1 MIENQ
6 WYTEDS
12 CKGSVELHDG
22 VERVYIQMTDTFL
35 TWINSKECFDVLC
48 ICARQV
54 AKRAASNG
62 LALDDAYLE
71 DGNRNDFYTAVATD
85 LWQFIKERVDRIAEE
100 GTILLLSGDSRKF
113 MDFLCGEFLDH
124 LKDQRRTDTPF
135 YAYYRHMR
143 TVLSQADGVCY
154 KAVTRKGSFYAWSTS
169 SDLIF
174 LPDSSSAELHYGEW
188 SACSVCF
195 SDIHEKPAMLQLSR
209 HYWGEALHYFLME
222 YLLPI
227 RELVKYVA
235 VKYPLITTIE
245 YTSGHNDDSDENDGR
260 NTLED
265 GFVDPDTAMDDDSWK
280 RQLPTLPYDIID
292 TQLETLAR
300 DCVAE
305 LTKDERIILC
315 RIDANIKL
323 DVIARELGMKG
334 PSNVSYHQK
343 NGYTKIRR
351 KWKTWAI
358 PDSEH
363 YCVAEDEQL
372 IFFKKIIEICK
383 EAIECRDSR
392 KEERP

>member
-1 MIENQ
+1 METDQ
-6 WYTEDS
+6 GD
-12 CKGSVELHDG
+12 LHDE
-22 VERVYIQMTDTFL
+22 VERVYIPMTDTFL
-35 TWINSKECFDVLC
+35 TWINSKDCFDVLRV
-48 ICARQV
+48 CAKQV
-54 AKRAASNG
+54 AKRAAANG
-62 LALDDAYLE
+62 LILDDAYLE
-71 DGNRNDFYTAVATD
+71 NGNRDDFYTAVATD
-85 LWQFIKERVDRIAEE
+85 LWQFIKERAARIAAE
-100 GTILLLSGDSRKF
+100 GTTLLLSGDSRKF

-154 KAVTRKGSFYAWSTS
+154 KPLARKGSFYAWSHS
-169 SDLIF
+169 SDLD
-174 LPDSSSAELHYGEW
+174 LLAECESANLDYGDW
-188 SACSVCF
+188 AACTVVF

-209 HYWGEALHYFLME
+209 HYWDEAVHYFLTE

-235 VKYPLITTIE
+235 FKYPLITTIE
-245 YTSGHNDDSDENDGR
+245 YTSGQNDDSDENGCHKA
-260 NTLED
+260 LED
-265 GFVDPDTAMDDDSWK
+265 ELVDLNAAFDDDSWK
-280 RQLPTLPYDIID
+280 RQLPMLPYDIID

-305 LTKDERIILC
+305 LTEDERLILC
-315 RIDANIKL
+315 RINSNTKL
-323 DVIARELGMKG
+323 DTIARELGMKG

-343 NGYTKIRR
+343 NGYTKIRM

-363 YCVAEDEQL
+363 YSVAEDEQL

-383 EAIECRDSR
+383 EANECRDCR
-392 KEERP
+392 KEEHP